1 MACSRMAALMSS
13 ASANAARPCSPV
25 TAGWLAGADAF
36 EEGFDFETQRLA
48 GGDGGLGESEAAEDA
63 GGVWR
68 SSIRSGLWLYV
79 DEEQV
84 LAGVIDRDVLMRLE
98 EAQFADALG
107 ADAAGGEVG
116 DASGSELDANVGDI
130 DLAREYG
137 KPDGLERVDGR
148 FDEA

>member
-1 MACSRMAALMSS
+1 MACSWMAALMSS
-13 ASANAARPCSPV
+13 ASANAARPLL
-25 TAGWLAGADAF
+25 AGDGRLVAGADAF

-68 SSIRSGLWLYV
+68 SGIGMRPCWLYV

-84 LAGVIDRDVLMRLE
+84 LAGVVDRDVLMRLE
-98 EAQFADALG
+98 EAQFAHALG

-116 DASGSELDANVGDI
+116 DASGGELDADVGDI
-130 DLAREYG
+130 DLA
-137 KPDGLERVDGR
+137 
-148 FDEA
+148 